1 MENLMTNEK
10 EERAFLEAQLQWVKQ
25 RDALLAQIEKKL
37 YEMKHIAELVAIED
51 AYMLKNQKLKLNE
64 RFLQLQN
71 EIAELEN
78 KLQIFYN

>member
-1 MENLMTNEK
+1 MTNEK